1 MDACPRCGTP
11 LSATTKFCPQCG
23 TQVRVQPVQGEVIE
37 HRATTRAAGV
47 PSPWVAGLLSI
58 VPGLGHWYAGAPRR
72 GFVFFVAIVA
82 GEVLGIDL
90 DLSLI
95 GDVVGIP
102 LGAGATGLWVFCA
115 FDAYRTA
122 ARRRAE
128 SG

>member
-11 LSATTKFCPQCG
+11 VTAATKFCPECG
-23 TQVRVQPVQGEVIE
+23 TQVRVQPVHAEVIE
-37 HRATTRAAGV
+37 RPTRSLPNPWAATF
-47 PSPWVAGLLSI
+47 LSI
-58 VPGLGHWYAGAPRR
+58 VPGLGHWYAGASRR
-72 GFVFFVAIVA
+72 GLIFFVAIVG

-95 GDVVGIP
+95 GDIVGIP
-102 LGAGATGLWVFCA
+102 LGVGATGLWIFCA

-128 SG
+128 AT

>member
-11 LSATTKFCPQCG
+11 VTATTKFCPECG
-23 TQVRVQPVQGEVIE
+23 TQVRVQPVQAEVIE
-37 HRATTRAAGV
+37 RRVAAV
-47 PSPWVAGLLSI
+47 PSPWAAAFLSI

-72 GFVFFVAIVA
+72 GLIFFVAILG

-102 LGAGATGLWVFCA
+102 LGVGATGLWIFCA

-122 ARRRAE
+122 VRRRAE
-128 SG
+128 AI

>member
-11 LSATTKFCPQCG
+11 LNTSVKFCPECG

-37 HRATTRAAGV
+37 RRTGQPAL
-47 PSPWVAGLLSI
+47 PSPWTAALLSI
-58 VPGLGHWYAGAPRR
+58 IPGLGHWYAGAPRR

-128 SG
+128 AS